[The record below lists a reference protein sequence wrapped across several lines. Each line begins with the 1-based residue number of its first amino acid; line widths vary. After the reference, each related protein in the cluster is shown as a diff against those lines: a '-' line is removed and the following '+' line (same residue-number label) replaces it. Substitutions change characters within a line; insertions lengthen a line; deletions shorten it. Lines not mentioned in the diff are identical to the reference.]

1 MCLTLTLS
9 LIPVSPRRVV
19 MLEKKAEES
28 FGFEIQ
34 VGVEPCPAPHPS
46 SPHLALHPGYF

>member
-1 MCLTLTLS
+1 MS

-19 MLEKKAEES
+19 TLEKKAEES

-34 VGVEPCPAPHPS
+34 VGVEPS
-46 SPHLALHPGYF
+46 